1 MFEADAFSVFSGSV
15 VTVHGR
21 EGGGRSWDDDTVRLA
36 AGVLQRAF
44 WLDDG
49 ARNAFL
55 DLARD
60 AERIEATERWRG
72 R

>member
-1 MFEADAFSVFSGSV
+1 MFEPDAYSALARSVMTLRDRASG
-15 VTVHGR
+15 GCA
-21 EGGGRSWDDDTVRLA
+21 WDDRTVRLA

-44 WLDDG
+44 RLDPE
-49 ARNAFL
+49 ARDAFL

-60 AERIEATERWRG
+60 AERMRATERWRG